1 MRIVSLLP
9 AATEI
14 LLALGLGPDVVGVT
28 ELCETPGF
36 SPAEWM
42 TVVARRPA
50 SPASP
55 ASPAAPMAPRGE
67 PGGEPLLV
75 VDGEAMAAAAPDLVI
90 VSDLRQVCATGS
102 REARAMVAGLGR
114 EVEVLAIDA
123 VTLEGM
129 INAVQGVGAMTETE
143 DAAMDVVIGLR
154 ERLQAV
160 QAIVVGRRDRGFVA
174 PRVGAIGWLD
184 QPYGT
189 GWAVPEQ
196 VRLAGG
202 WELFGR
208 EGARPAPMSWES
220 VRDLDPEI
228 LVLMPQGLSLPAV
241 VAAWEA
247 LPRPDGWAD
256 LAAVKAER
264 VFAVDA
270 AAYFTHQGLR
280 IVDGIEVFSELVDPL
295 AFDGMAPPASWVR
308 VS

>member
-14 LLALGLGPDVVGVT
+14 LIALGLGPDVVGVT

-50 SPASP
+50 
-55 ASPAAPMAPRGE
+55 PAAETHEAPTAPLGE
-67 PGGEPLLV
+67 PGGAPLLV
-75 VDGEAMAAAAPDLVI
+75 VDGEALAKAEPDLVI

-114 EVEVLAIDA
+114 EVEVMAIDA
-123 VTLEGM
+123 VTVEGV

-143 DAAMDVVIGLR
+143 DEAMDVVIGLR
-154 ERLQAV
+154 ERVAAV
-160 QAIVVGRRDRGFVA
+160 EAIVVGRRDRGFVA
-174 PRVGAIGWLD
+174 PRVGALGWLH
-184 QPYGT
+184 QLHGT

-208 EGARPAPMSWES
+208 EGARPAPLTWDT

-228 LVLMPQGLSLPAV
+228 LVLMPQGHDIPAT

-247 LPRPDGWAD
+247 LPRPEGWAD
-256 LAAVKAER
+256 LAAVRAGR

-280 IVDGIEVFSELVDPL
+280 IVDGIEVLSELVDPL

-308 VS
+308 LG

>member
-1 MRIVSLLP
+1 VRIVSLLP

-50 SPASP
+50 GAPAEP
-55 ASPAAPMAPRGE
+55 TAPLTAPRGE

-75 VDGEAMAAAAPDLVI
+75 VDGEALAAAEPDLVI

-123 VTLEGM
+123 VTVEGL

-143 DAAMDVVIGLR
+143 DEAMDVVIGLR

-160 QAIVVGRRDRGFVA
+160 EAIVVGRRDRGFAA
-174 PRVGAIGWLD
+174 PRVGALGWLE

-202 WELFGR
+202 WELFGH
-208 EGARPAPMSWES
+208 EGARSAPMSWDA

-228 LVLMPQGLSLPAV
+228 LVLMPQGRNLPAT
-241 VAAWEA
+241 VAEWAA
-247 LPRPDGWAD
+247 LPRPDCWAE
-256 LAAVKAER
+256 LAAVRTGR

-280 IVDGIEVFSELVDPL
+280 IVDGIEVLSELVDPL

-308 VS
+308 VG